1 MHHDPIVRIS
11 DCSSVHSTKQPQ
23 QVSTSNNNHQQTI
36 QMTPSLK
43 SFLNDLETCFRN
55 GQGKVNPEEVK
66 SIFRKYSNEMDIND
80 FEPYCYADTTATYTR
95 NLVMNNPYFS
105 LIVLV
110 WNPQQHSCIHA
121 HGGSQCWFRVLRGQ
135 VKECRWLVNP
145 KQDTSLSP
153 VNPTKEFIA
162 NMGTIGY
169 IDDSNG
175 VHCIVNM
182 ADEISVSLH
191 CYAPPYQ
198 ECACYSDETGEIFNG
213 KVMFDSIGGQ
223 ILSAH
228 DTMYNFL
235 RKEKEETSQNQH

>member
-1 MHHDPIVRIS
+1 MI
-11 DCSSVHSTKQPQ
+11 T
-23 QVSTSNNNHQQTI
+23 
-36 QMTPSLK
+36 
-43 SFLNDLETCFRN
+43 FL
-55 GQGKVNPEEVK
+55 
-66 SIFRKYSNEMDIND
+66 SIIK
-80 FEPYCYADTTATYTR
+80 TT
-95 NLVMNNPYFS
+95 
-105 LIVLV
+105 V

-213 KVMFDSIGGQ
+213 KGKFFDDLK
-223 ILSAH
+223 LSVFANLLLVTN
-228 DTMYNFL
+228 D
-235 RKEKEETSQNQH
+235 SS